1 MIRYFF
7 ILILPIFTLGQSNWV
22 IFDSENSPLPYNQ
35 INDLHLD
42 LENNLI
48 IGTEYGAAKLNSNLN
63 WEVFF
68 DEGKNTGLGSN
79 IIKYI
84 NTDLNNNI
92 WFCSPDGASVLNTD
106 YTYSY
111 INSNN
116 SNLPSNYIKSL
127 FFENSNKTWIGTTSG
142 LVLVE
147 NNNWNV
153 FDFIGI
159 TNITSNHITKILKHP
174 SNETVFFGTL
184 NGGLV
189 TYNNDFTFYNNDN
202 SQLLGNTIRDL
213 CFDENENLIMTTTFA
228 GLGVWSST
236 NFWTWLNSQT
246 NPSLPFFINSLDE
259 LVIDNENNIWL
270 ITMENGVVKY
280 ANNNWTFYNSQNTNL
295 PEDEINCIEFDKI
308 NNKLWLGTET
318 SGIAYTDLNN
328 INSFENIINQ
338 INLKYSFSNSN
349 LTIESSVE
357 TNINIL
363 DSAGSIIKSIELL
376 KGLNIVD
383 INNLDSGLY
392 FIYNPEFN
400 NHLYQIIKI

>member
-63 WEVFF
+63 WEIFF
-68 DEGKNTGLGSN
+68 NEGKNTGLSSN

-202 SQLLGNTIRDL
+202 SQLLGNTIKDL
-213 CFDENENLIMTTTFA
+213 CFDENENLIMTTPFA

-328 INSFENIINQ
+328 INSIENIICQ

>member
-202 SQLLGNTIRDL
+202 SQLLGNTIKDL
-213 CFDENENLIMTTTFA
+213 CFDENENLIMTTPFA

-328 INSFENIINQ
+328 INSIENIICQ